1 MTPRQV
7 SQYLDTLITTGGWT
21 AFVEPD
27 GRAVILVPCCRLVIR
42 CPGTR
47 DAVAA
52 VAAKYRKGVPPPSRR
67 RARYGVHAN

>member
-7 SQYLDTLITTGGWT
+7 SQYLDTLIATGSWT

-27 GRAVILVPCCRLVIR
+27 GRAVIMVPGCRLVIS

-52 VAAKYRKGVPPPSRR
+52 VAAKYRKGVAPPLRR